1 MLDLRACFSL
11 CCTCRAVTLVG
22 EKGRKVL
29 REVIKSSR
37 NSCSVKSRQIP
48 TEIVSKYRG
57 KISSF
62 EGELKQILKQ
72 EEEEKLVRQ

>member
-1 MLDLRACFSL
+1 M
-11 CCTCRAVTLVG
+11 TLVG

-29 REVIKSSR
+29 REVIKRSR

-48 TEIVSKYRG
+48 PEVVSRYRS

-62 EGELKQILKQ
+62 EGELKEILKQ
-72 EEEEKLVRQ
+72 EEEEKLVR